1 MNYDNSVQKSF
12 FFNSEVQAL
21 FEKDLAERMRTHP
34 NPATTTADE
43 PSPIIRY
50 VRVFLGIAWG
60 IFRGF
65 ATIIFS
71 IIAVFLLL
79 AALAGEWSKAPE
91 KPTRLGFG

>member
-1 MNYDNSVQKSF
+1 MSRAAVFSF
-12 FFNSEVQAL
+12 RFQLKAGQL
-21 FEKDLAERMRTHP
+21 P
-34 NPATTTADE
+34 
-43 PSPIIRY
+43 
-50 VRVFLGIAWG
+50 LGIAWG

-91 KPTRLGFG
+91 KPTRLGFGGAESERSEIQG